1 ERSEH
6 GSLLS
11 GNLCPSRVRSQWQS
25 TMMKSAERQADAERS
40 LDRILTL
47 FDDTP
52 AKKRAVK
59 KVQKDI
65 ASAFSD
71 K

>member
-1 ERSEH
+1 
-6 GSLLS
+6 
-11 GNLCPSRVRSQWQS
+11 
-25 TMMKSAERQADAERS
+25 MMKSAERQADAERS